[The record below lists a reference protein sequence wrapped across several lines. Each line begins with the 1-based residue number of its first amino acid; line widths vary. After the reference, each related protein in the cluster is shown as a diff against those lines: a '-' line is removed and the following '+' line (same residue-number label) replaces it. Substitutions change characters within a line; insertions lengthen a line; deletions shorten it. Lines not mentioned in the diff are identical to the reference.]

1 MQDSDDYRS
10 LLQQY
15 ELLMQQLEMSQKET
29 RTLKEQVERS
39 RRESLAMTSQRDSA
53 SVAIRFELESQKKEV
68 ARLTQIIE
76 SLRTELESTKQEN
89 SQVVHYIVHFKYHSR
104 DLRLLYSLQSTLGSH
119 CIRNFIFV

>member
-89 SQVVHYIVHFKYHSR
+89 SQVV
-104 DLRLLYSLQSTLGSH
+104 LRVVITT
-119 CIRNFIFV
+119 